1 MVAKLKDIVHAR
13 LKAKDEQHTKAAKE
27 AMEMG
32 KPPPKHKPVSFSRA
46 AIARSAFS
54 HVMFELEDRVL
65 DAIDESFRNQGWT
78 VASLIFDGMLVE
90 HREGDTQDAST
101 GCWLQLEDALR
112 TAETAVLDKLGYRIS
127 LLEKPLYDGQ
137 AHEEAHRHKRAR
149 HAEPGPSGGA

>member
-1 MVAKLKDIVHAR
+1 
-13 LKAKDEQHTKAAKE
+13 
-27 AMEMG
+27 MG